1 MKNYLDVKFFLLLFF
16 EVIIDV
22 IQGFLLKVL
31 HPLFV
36 CSGVV
41 YVQVLLFEVDAFSIG
56 FFGVNGQLPKTIYQV
71 ILEVSLAKF
80 FQKNNQS
87 LFDSHF
93 GFTGEFIGSDDDGQ
107 VVPAGV
113 KYSLLVHGHVMRP
126 RAFFGLNLVPL

>member
-1 MKNYLDVKFFLLLFF
+1 MMGDIVPDGEEEGIGLHMKNYLDVKFFLLLFF

-56 FFGVNGQLPKTIYQV
+56 FFGVNGQLPKTIY
-71 ILEVSLAKF
+71 SG
-80 FQKNNQS
+80 
-87 LFDSHF
+87 D
-93 GFTGEFIGSDDDGQ
+93 
-107 VVPAGV
+107 P
-113 KYSLLVHGHVMRP
+113 
-126 RAFFGLNLVPL
+126 